1 MDHMQRINK
10 VIDFIGRYFDEELT
24 LDQLSSLS
32 YFSKYHFHRL
42 FTAHTGMS
50 LKQYIRWL
58 RMKRAAHQL
67 IIFKNRTILDIA
79 LDAGFESHE
88 SFTRA
93 FKKKCGLNP
102 RDFRL
107 EQNWKMFLSILNEN
121 KKIGMTMKQ
130 TTEQK
135 AEIKV
140 VGISARTNIVDEVN
154 WETGKIFSSV
164 KKYFHQ
170 EMAHS
175 ILGRRKPGTTLCVYT
190 DYKPDQHGNC
200 KGEFTYF
207 IGEEVDTF
215 EGQLGSMQQVTIP
228 VQTYEKFTCGPAPM
242 PAVVNDPWNKIMHM
256 TPDEFGGE
264 REFLADFEVYD
275 ERATDHTN
283 IVLDIYIG
291 VKKK

>member
-1 MDHMQRINK
+1 MNYIKRINK
-10 VIDFIGRYFDEELT
+10 IINFIGRNYNEELT
-24 LDQLSSLS
+24 LDQLSSIS
-32 YFSKYHFHRL
+32 SFSKYHFHRL
-42 FTAHTGMS
+42 FTTHTGLS
-50 LKQYIRWL
+50 LHQYIRWL
-58 RMKRAAHQL
+58 RMRRAAHQL
-67 IIFKNRTILDIA
+67 IIFKDKTILDIA

-93 FKKKCGLNP
+93 FKKMCGINP
-102 RDFRL
+102 RDFR
-107 EQNWKMFLSILNEN
+107 QKKNWRMFLSILHKN
-121 KKIGMTMKQ
+121 KGTGITMKQ
-130 TTEQK
+130 TTEQL

-140 VGISARTNIVDEVN
+140 VGISARTNVIDEVN
-154 WETGKIFSSV
+154 WETGKIFPTL

-170 EMAHS
+170 ELAKG
-175 ILGRRKPGTTLCVYT
+175 ILGRKKPGTTLCVYT
-190 DYKPDQHGNC
+190 DYKPDQYGNC
-200 KGEFTYF
+200 KGEFTYL

-215 EGQLGSMQQVTIP
+215 EGQPSHLNQVTIP

-264 REFLADFEVYD
+264 REFLADFELYD
-275 ERATDHTN
+275 ERAADHTN